1 MKELH
6 TALELRVGDP
16 WSKAR
21 AEVGGRGGGG
31 RGQKWVII
39 VRIIRRLVI
48 YTQSLSLTY
57 TI

>member
-21 AEVGGRGGGG
+21 AEVGGRGGG